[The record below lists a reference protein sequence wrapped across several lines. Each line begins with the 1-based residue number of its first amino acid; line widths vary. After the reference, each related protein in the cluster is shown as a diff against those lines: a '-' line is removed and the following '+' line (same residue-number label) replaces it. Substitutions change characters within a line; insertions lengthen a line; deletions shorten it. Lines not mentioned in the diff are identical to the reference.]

1 MRGKTRQ
8 SEPREK
14 VRDSYLQLIKRFPLR
29 PLRNDADA
37 KRAGDVLAKLA
48 SRGEGKLDAG
58 ERDYLDALTL
68 IVQAY
73 EERQQPV
80 PPDRRTPLQRLKYL
94 MNEAKMK
101 PVQLGELV
109 GGRAQASLILN
120 GKRELSKANIRA
132 LSDHFGLDAGY
143 FL

>member
-1 MRGKTRQ
+1 MRRKPNRA
-8 SEPREK
+8 EANARAEDRYFEL
-14 VRDSYLQLIKRFPLR
+14 VKRFPLR
-29 PLRNDADA
+29 PLRNDIDCE
-37 KRAGDVLAKLA
+37 RAGEVVAKLA
-48 SRGEGKLDAG
+48 ARGEDNLDSG

-68 IVQAY
+68 ILQAY
-73 EERQQPV
+73 EQRRHPI
-80 PPDRRTPLQRLKYL
+80 PKDKRTPLQRLKYL
-94 MNEAKMK
+94 MREAKMK

-109 GGRAQASLILN
+109 GGRAQASLVLH

>member
-1 MRGKTRQ
+1 MRRKSSQ
-8 SEPREK
+8 SDSREK

-37 KRAGDVLAKLA
+37 ERAGDVLATLA
-48 SRGEGKLDAG
+48 ARGEANLDSG

-73 EERQQPV
+73 EERRRPL

-94 MNEAKMK
+94 MRESKMK
-101 PVQLGELV
+101 PVHLGDLV
-109 GGRAQASLILN
+109 GGRSQASLILN

-132 LSDHFGLDAGY
+132 LSDHFKLDAGY